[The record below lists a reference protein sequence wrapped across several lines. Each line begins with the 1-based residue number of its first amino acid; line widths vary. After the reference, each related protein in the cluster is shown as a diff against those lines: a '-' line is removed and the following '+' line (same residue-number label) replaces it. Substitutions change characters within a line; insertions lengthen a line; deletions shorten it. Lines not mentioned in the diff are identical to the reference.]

1 MDVTEETKLQ
11 LEAALII
18 DRAALRNESAAL
30 INERAAG
37 KYF

>member
-1 MDVTEETKLQ
+1 MDVTEDTKLK
-11 LEAALII
+11 LEAALINE
-18 DRAALRNESAAL
+18 RAALRNQIAAL

>member
-1 MDVTEETKLQ
+1 MDVTEDTKLK
-11 LEAALII
+11 LEAAL
-18 DRAALRNESAAL
+18 RNQIAAL

>member
-1 MDVTEETKLQ
+1 MDVTEDTKLQ
-11 LEAALII
+11 LEAALI
-18 DRAALRNESAAL
+18 NKSAAL